1 MPASYSSA
9 LGLNDGGRVILPL
22 TVEAGVYPICVESD
36 PLETIAN
43 AVRYGH
49 RWSQHP
55 VDVGL
60 HDAVGSERTE
70 GNYERFH
77 FRQSLAD

>member
-9 LGLNDGGRVILPL
+9 LGLADGGRLILPL
-22 TVEAGVYPICVESD
+22 TVEAGVLPDLRREQLARD
-36 PLETIAN
+36 AN
-43 AVRYGH
+43 AVRYGR

-60 HDAVGSERTE
+60 DRAAGCKRRE

-77 FRQSLAD
+77 FRQRLAN